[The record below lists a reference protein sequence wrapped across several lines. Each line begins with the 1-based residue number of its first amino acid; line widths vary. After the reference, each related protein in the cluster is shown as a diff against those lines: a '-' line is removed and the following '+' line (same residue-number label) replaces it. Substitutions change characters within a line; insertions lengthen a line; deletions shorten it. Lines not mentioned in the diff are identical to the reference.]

1 MSREAAP
8 LAPHEFWQ
16 EVYPAGHFDPAPAG
30 GFRHLYPAALPDGR
44 QIALPIRVLP
54 GDGSRAVASLIL
66 NQASF
71 AVEDAL
77 AAPLAAMA
85 REAAP
90 EVIVAVPTLG
100 LSLAANV
107 ARRLGHS
114 RLVPLGTSRKFWYDE
129 ALSEPIASITTR
141 QERRIYLDPRMLP
154 LLDGRRAAV
163 VDDVVSTGTSMAAV
177 LGLLARAGVRPVA
190 VAAAMLQGNGGPAH
204 LDAAAGWRG
213 PLLAAISS
221 PRLARNAGG
230 GWEAERL

>member
-1 MSREAAP
+1 MSDGPAP
-8 LAPHEFWQ
+8 LAPHDFWQ
-16 EVYPAGHFDPAPAG
+16 EVYPAGHFDAAPAG
-30 GFRHLYPAALPDGR
+30 GFRDLYPAALPDGR

-85 REAAP
+85 RAQAP
-90 EVIVAVPTLG
+90 EMIVAVPTLG

-114 RLVPLGTSRKFWYDE
+114 RLVPLGTSRKFWYDD

-154 LLDGRRAAV
+154 LLQGRRVAV

-177 LGLLARAGVRPVA
+177 LGLLSRAGVRPV
-190 VAAAMLQGNGGPAH
+190 VLMAAMLQGSGGPAH
-204 LDAAAGWRG
+204 LAAAAGWRE
-213 PLLAAISS
+213 PLVAAIAS
-221 PRLARNAGG
+221 PRFARNCPG
-230 GWEAERL
+230 GWTPFA

>member
-1 MSREAAP
+1 MRGDAAP

-16 EVYPAGHFDPAPAG
+16 EVYPAGRFDAAPTG

-85 REAAP
+85 RDADP
-90 EVIVAVPTLG
+90 QIIVAVPTLG

-129 ALSEPIASITTR
+129 ALSEPIASITT
-141 QERRIYLDPRMLP
+141 QQTRRVYLDPRMLS
-154 LLDGRRAAV
+154 LVEGRRVAV
-163 VDDVVSTGTSMAAV
+163 VDDVVSTGRSMAAV

-190 VAAAMLQGNGGPAH
+190 VLAAMLQGSGGPAH
-204 LDAAAGWRG
+204 IAARTGWRG
-213 PLLAAISS
+213 PLLSAIPS
-221 PRLARNAGG
+221 PLLARNPDG
-230 GWEAERL
+230 GWDPIR

>member
-1 MSREAAP
+1 MSGQAAP

-30 GFRHLYPAALPDGR
+30 GFRHIYPAALPDGR
-44 QIALPIRVLP
+44 QLALPIRVLP

-71 AVEDAL
+71 SVVDTLAEAL
-77 AAPLAAMA
+77 AQPAAA
-85 REAAP
+85 LRP
-90 EVIVAVPTLG
+90 HVLVAVPTLG
-100 LSLAANV
+100 LTLGEAL

-154 LLDGRRAAV
+154 LLEGRRVAV

-177 LGLLARAGVRPVA
+177 LGLLARAGVQPVA
-190 VAAAMLQGNGGPAH
+190 VLAAMLQGSGGPAH
-204 LDAAAGWRG
+204 LEAAAGWRG
-213 PLLAAISS
+213 PLLTAIAS
-221 PRLARNAGG
+221 PRLARNAAD
-230 GWEAERL
+230 GWDPSA

>member
-1 MSREAAP
+1 MSAQTGP

-16 EVYPAGHFDPAPAG
+16 EVFPAGHFDTAPAG
-30 GFRHLYPAALPDGR
+30 GFRQLYPAALPDGR
-44 QIALPIRVLP
+44 QIALPIRELP

-77 AAPLAAMA
+77 AAPLAAMT
-85 REAAP
+85 RPQTP

-100 LSLAANV
+100 LSLAGNV
-107 ARRLGHS
+107 ARRLGHF

-154 LLDGRRAAV
+154 LLAGRRVAV
-163 VDDVVSTGTSMAAV
+163 VDDVVSSGTSMAAV
-177 LGLLARAGVRPVA
+177 LGLLARAGVHPVA
-190 VAAAMLQGNGGPAH
+190 VAAAMLQGSTGPAH
-204 LDAAAGWRG
+204 LEAAAGWRG
-213 PLLAAISS
+213 PLLTAIAS
-221 PRLARNAGG
+221 PRLARNEAGG
-230 GWEAERL
+230 WTGIP

>member
-1 MSREAAP
+1 MSGQPAP

-44 QIALPIRVLP
+44 QVALPIRVLP

-71 AVEDAL
+71 SVVDAL
-77 AAPLAAMA
+77 AEALAQP
-85 REAAP
+85 AAALHP
-90 EVIVAVPTLG
+90 HVLVAVPTLG
-100 LSLAANV
+100 LTLGEAL

-154 LLDGRRAAV
+154 LLEGRRLAV

-177 LGLLARAGVRPVA
+177 LGLLARAGVHPVA
-190 VAAAMLQGNGGPAH
+190 VVAAMLQGSGGQAH
-204 LDAAAGWRG
+204 LASAAGWNG
-213 PLLAAISS
+213 PLMTAIASPLLA
-221 PRLARNAGG
+221 RNEAGG
-230 GWEAERL
+230 WNGTA